1 MKRILFLM
9 IAISISLSGYTQNEF
24 SSKFKPVPLKNN
36 APKIKKE
43 TPPKADLPK
52 KISQKVIKKQDVSLD
67 VPKINFINP
76 DKIIKKPENSDV
88 VTYKR
93 NQNLGTFKTGSL
105 TAKVRYRD
113 AAYVDGDK
121 IRVYLNDKVVDYEVV
136 LDGDFKGFEIKL
148 EKGIN
153 KIDFEALNEGFAP
166 PNTAEFQVFDDKG
179 GIISASQWNLGTDFK
194 GTLILMKD

>member
-1 MKRILFLM
+1 M
-9 IAISISLSGYTQNEF
+9 IAISISLSGYAQNEF

-121 IRVYLNDKVVDYEVV
+121 IRVYLNDKVVYYEVV

>member
-1 MKRILFLM
+1 M
-9 IAISISLSGYTQNEF
+9 IAISMSLSGYAQNEF
-24 SSKFKPVPLKNN
+24 SSKFKPIP
-36 APKIKKE
+36 PKVNPPKTKKV

-52 KISQKVIKKQDVSLD
+52 ITAPKVIKKQDLSLD
-67 VPKINFINP
+67 VPKINFLNP
-76 DKIIKKPENSDV
+76 DKITKKPENSDV
-88 VTYKR
+88 VNYKK
-93 NQNLGTFKTGSL
+93 NQNLGSFKTGSL

-121 IRVYLNDKVVDYEVV
+121 IRVYLNDKVIEYEVV

-166 PNTAEFQVFDDKG
+166 PNTAEFQVYDDKG
-179 GIISASQWNLGTDFK
+179 GIISANQWNLGIDFK
-194 GTLILMKD
+194 ATIILMKD

>member
-1 MKRILFLM
+1 M
-9 IAISISLSGYTQNEF
+9 SLSGYAQNEF
-24 SSKFKPVPLKNN
+24 SSKFTPIPLKNN

-52 KISQKVIKKQDVSLD
+52 NISQKVIKKQEVSLD

-76 DKIIKKPENSDV
+76 DKIIKKPENLDV

>member
-9 IAISISLSGYTQNEF
+9 IAISISLSGYAQNEF

>member
-9 IAISISLSGYTQNEF
+9 IAISISLSGYAQNEF

-43 TPPKADLPK
+43 TPPKVDLPK

-76 DKIIKKPENSDV
+76 DKIIKKTENSDV

-179 GIISASQWNLGTDFK
+179 SIISASQWNLGTDFK

>member
-9 IAISISLSGYTQNEF
+9 IAISISLSGYAQNEF

-76 DKIIKKPENSDV
+76 DKIIKKPENSAV

-121 IRVYLNDKVVDYEVV
+121 IRVYLNNKVVDYEVV

>member
-9 IAISISLSGYTQNEF
+9 IAISISLSGYAQNEF

-76 DKIIKKPENSDV
+76 DKIIKKPGNSDV

-179 GIISASQWNLGTDFK
+179 SIISASQWNLGTDFK

>member
-9 IAISISLSGYTQNEF
+9 IAISISLSGYAQNEF

-43 TPPKADLPK
+43 TPPKADQPK
-52 KISQKVIKKQDVSLD
+52 KTSQKVIKKQDVSLD

-76 DKIIKKPENSDV
+76 DKIIKKPENSAV

-121 IRVYLNDKVVDYEVV
+121 IRVYLNNKVVDYEVV

-179 GIISASQWNLGTDFK
+179 SIISASQWNLGTDFK

>member
-9 IAISISLSGYTQNEF
+9 VAISISLSGYAQNEF

-52 KISQKVIKKQDVSLD
+52 RISQKVIKKQDVSLD

-179 GIISASQWNLGTDFK
+179 SIISASQWNLGTDFK

>member
-1 MKRILFLM
+1 M
-9 IAISISLSGYTQNEF
+9 IAISMSLSGYAQNEF
-24 SSKFKPVPLKNN
+24 SSKFTPIPLKNN

-52 KISQKVIKKQDVSLD
+52 NISQKVIKKQEVSLD

-76 DKIIKKPENSDV
+76 DKIIKKPENLDV
-88 VTYKR
+88 VNYKR

-179 GIISASQWNLGTDFK
+179 SIISASQWNLGTDFK

>member
-1 MKRILFLM
+1 MKRILFL
-9 IAISISLSGYTQNEF
+9 IIVLSLGLNGYAQNEF
-24 SSKFKPVPLKNN
+24 NSKFKPVPLKNN
-36 APKIKKE
+36 APKIKKAI
-43 TPPKADLPK
+43 PPKTDPPK
-52 KISQKVIKKQDVSLD
+52 TVSPTVIKKQNPILD

-76 DKIIKKPENSDV
+76 DKTNRKAENV
-88 VTYKR
+88 AAVTYKK
-93 NQNLGTFKTGSL
+93 NQDLGNFKTGSL

-121 IRVYLNDKVVDYEVV
+121 IRVYLNDKVIEYEVV

-166 PNTAEFQVFDDKG
+166 PNTAQFQVFDDKG
-179 GIISASQWNLGTDFK
+179 SIISSSQWNLGINFK
-194 GTLILMKD
+194 ATILLIKE

>member
-1 MKRILFLM
+1 MKRILFLIIVICM
-9 IAISISLSGYTQNEF
+9 SLNGYAQNEF
-24 SSKFKPVPLKNN
+24 DSKFKAIPPKNIK
-36 APKIKKE
+36 PKIKKVI
-43 TPPKADLPK
+43 PPKADLPK
-52 KISQKVIKKQDVSLD
+52 ITAPKVVKKLDIPLD

-76 DKIIKKPENSDV
+76 EKVTKKAENLEI
-88 VTYKR
+88 VTYKK
-93 NQNLGTFKTGSL
+93 NQNLGNFKTGSL

-121 IRVYLNDKVVDYEVV
+121 IRVYLNDKVIAYEVV

-166 PNTAEFQVFDDKG
+166 PNTAEFEVYDDKG
-179 GIISASQWNLGTDFK
+179 KIISASQWNLGIDYK
-194 GTLILMKD
+194 ATLILMKE

>member
-1 MKRILFLM
+1 M
-9 IAISISLSGYTQNEF
+9 IVISISLSGYAQNEF

-76 DKIIKKPENSDV
+76 DKIIKKPGNSDV

-179 GIISASQWNLGTDFK
+179 SIISASQWNLGTDFK

>member
-9 IAISISLSGYTQNEF
+9 IAISLSISGYAQNEF

-76 DKIIKKPENSDV
+76 DKIIKKPGNSDV

-179 GIISASQWNLGTDFK
+179 SIISASQWNLGTDFK

>member
-52 KISQKVIKKQDVSLD
+52 KVSQKVIKKQDVSLD

>member
-9 IAISISLSGYTQNEF
+9 IAISISLSGYAQNEF

-36 APKIKKE
+36 APRIKKE

-76 DKIIKKPENSDV
+76 DKIIKKPENSAV

-121 IRVYLNDKVVDYEVV
+121 IRVYLNNKVVDYEVV

-194 GTLILMKD
+194 GTLILIKD

>member
-1 MKRILFLM
+1 M
-9 IAISISLSGYTQNEF
+9 IAISISLSGYAQNEF

>member
-1 MKRILFLM
+1 M
-9 IAISISLSGYTQNEF
+9 IAISISLSGYAQNEF

-76 DKIIKKPENSDV
+76 DKIIKKPGNSDV

-179 GIISASQWNLGTDFK
+179 SIISASQWNLGTDFK

>member
-9 IAISISLSGYTQNEF
+9 IAISISLSGYAQNEF

-36 APKIKKE
+36 APRIKKE

-76 DKIIKKPENSDV
+76 DKIIKKPENSAV

-121 IRVYLNDKVVDYEVV
+121 IRVYLNNKVVDYEVV

-179 GIISASQWNLGTDFK
+179 SIISASQWNLGTDFK